1 MNQEVKLRAMEPE
14 DLELLYQV
22 ENDPTL
28 WNVGSSNVPYS
39 RYTLQE
45 YIATSLNDIYADHQV
60 RMMVENGEGRAVGM
74 ADLINFDPSNQ
85 RAELGLV
92 ILPDCRRQG
101 YARAALHAVCD
112 YALRQL
118 HLHQLYAYIATDNKA
133 CVELF
138 RSEGAHESN
147 ELTDWLFDGKHYQSA
162 LLFQIIL

>member
-1 MNQEVKLRAMEPE
+1 MEPE
-14 DLELLYQV
+14 DLELLYDI

-28 WNVGSSNVPYS
+28 WNDGASNVPYS
-39 RYTLQE
+39 RYTLQD
-45 YIATSLNDIYADHQV
+45 YIATALNDIYADHQV
-60 RMMVENGEGRAVGM
+60 RMMIENSEGRAVGIV
-74 ADLINFDPSNQ
+74 DLVNFDPTNQ

-92 ILPDCRRQG
+92 IQPDCRRQG
-101 YARAALHAVCD
+101 YARAAVRAVCD
-112 YALRQL
+112 YAQRQL

-147 ELTDWLFDGKHYQSA
+147 VLTDWLFDGKRYQSA